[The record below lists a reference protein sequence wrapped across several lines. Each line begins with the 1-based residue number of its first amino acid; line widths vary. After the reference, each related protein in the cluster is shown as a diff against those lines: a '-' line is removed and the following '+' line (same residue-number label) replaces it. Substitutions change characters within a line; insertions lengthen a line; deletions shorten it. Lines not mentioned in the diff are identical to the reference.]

1 MTYTILTIAVVLVL
15 ALTLCG
21 SKDKPAPGP
30 KLVTFYGDSATYG
43 GYFQDGALQRY
54 SPDPVSLVQSASGG
68 ALQCL
73 NRAMNGLTLHEL
85 LTGGRVEMAVTGLGE
100 PGEIAPLAVQLT
112 TDPSQI
118 IVLGCGNVDAL
129 FGTRGAQVFADDLR
143 TAVDEVRVAGKIPVI
158 RGLNRFL
165 QAGPVDA
172 WRLTQRDAFHA
183 TARLVA
189 AEDGVAFIDIDAA
202 GDPELCWDQ
211 LHPST
216 GYHQRIAEVIAQ
228 TLKGVKDGGPAF
240 STVATAE

>member
-1 MTYTILTIAVVLVL
+1 MTYLFLALAAVVVLVL
-15 ALTLCG
+15 MAG
-21 SKDKPAPGP
+21 RKDAPAAGP
-30 KLVTFYGDSATYG
+30 RAVTFYGDSATFG
-43 GYFQDGALQRY
+43 GYFDEHGLQRY
-54 SPDPVSLVQSASGG
+54 SPDPVSLVQSASSG

-85 LTGGRVEMAVTGLGE
+85 LSGGRVEMAAVGLGE
-100 PGEIAPLAVQLT
+100 PGEIAPLSLQLT
-112 TDPSQI
+112 TDPSQV

-129 FGTRGAQVFADDLR
+129 FGAHGTQVFAEDLQEAIR
-143 TAVDEVRVAGKIPVI
+143 LVRAAGKTPVV

-189 AEDGVAFIDIDAA
+189 AEEGAAFIDIDAS